1 MILQTDVKNAQTH
14 ANHDNGI
21 LKKKRQALYWSTSKP
36 IYGGWLILLSQF
48 LKRNFFFSSLR
59 ANVAPSHSYWMT
71 NFTKQGNRKKRERK
85 KENTHTL
92 KTGHKV
98 PLQEWEDGSGWYDSS
113 ILLLP
118 ELMMRFCKVAL
129 TLKSVDQIQS
139 CDHSNETSLVV
150 CSHGAICFSKF
161 CKMKFGNFRW
171 IFAFGHIWHWKG

>member
-21 LKKKRQALYWSTSKP
+21 LKKKRQALYWSTSKS

-48 LKRNFFFSSLR
+48 LKRNFFLPLC
-59 ANVAPSHSYWMT
+59 APMRRQVSYWIT
-71 NFTKQGNRKKRERK
+71 NFTKQGNRRKRDRK

-98 PLQEWEDGSGWYDSS
+98 PLKEWEDGSGWYDSS
-113 ILLLP
+113 ILSLP

-161 CKMKFGNFRW
+161 CKMKFGNFCW